1 MAKKVVRK
9 RTTRPVRHI
18 NAIHELVSQL
28 RTLDREFRALDRL
41 LRSAMR
47 QTPELRGVQRQLDRT
62 REAVRIPAY
71 GRLGPR

>member
-9 RTTRPVRHI
+9 RTTRPVRRI
-18 NAIHELVSQL
+18 NAIHELVKQL
-28 RTLDREFRALDRL
+28 RALDTEFRALDRL
-41 LRSAMR
+41 LRR
-47 QTPELRGVQRQLDRT
+47 TIRETPELRGLQRQLDRT